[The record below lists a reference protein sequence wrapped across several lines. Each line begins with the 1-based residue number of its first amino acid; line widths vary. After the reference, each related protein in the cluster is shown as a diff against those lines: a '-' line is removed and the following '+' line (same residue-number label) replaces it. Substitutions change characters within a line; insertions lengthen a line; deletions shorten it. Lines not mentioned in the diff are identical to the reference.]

1 MTRILKDGSIQ
12 VGILPHLDSPEKEEP
27 QEEPKVEPVEEPKK
41 KRKKK

>member
-1 MTRILKDGSIQ
+1 MIRILEDGSIQ

>member
-12 VGILPHLDSPEKEEP
+12 VGILPHLDSPEKVNP
-27 QEEPKVEPVEEPKK
+27 QEEPTVEPVEEPKK